1 MAKKKIDKITERKI
15 EKKKVVQ
22 QTKNKFAD
30 PVKFPKESWWVLV
43 IVFVFALAIYGN
55 TIPFGY
61 AFDDTISVTGNKFTI
76 QGVAGIPDIL
86 SYDFFAGYYGKDM
99 NMVAGGR
106 WRPLSLVTFALEY
119 EVFGENP
126 HISHF
131 INILLYA
138 LTGWLIFLILSYF
151 FRNSEE
157 KRWFRSVPLF
167 AALLFI
173 AHPIHTEVVANIKGR
188 DEILTLLFSLYALW
202 MSLKYAGSGKMKYL
216 VYSGIIFFLGL
227 LSKENAITF
236 LAIIPFSIYF
246 FTEAN
251 WKINLKALWPLLIAS
266 VVFLVIRQNVLGES
280 NDELVNDVMNNPFV
294 EMSLAQK
301 FATIMYTLG
310 LYIKLLI
317 FPHPLTYDYYPY
329 HIPIVNWTE
338 LKAIVPLLIYIGM
351 AVWVFRSWKT
361 KSPVAYTILFF
372 VAGISIVSNIFFP
385 VGVFMNE
392 RFVYLPSVA
401 FCMLI
406 AYWLFDRLP
415 ILLKRD
421 TFKFALPLL
430 VVVLALFSFKT
441 IDRNKDWE
449 SSFKLFTTDVEV
461 SANSAK
467 GNALAGEY
475 LMGAAKEADNDSLRA
490 DYYKRAIKYLERA
503 IEIYPKHGHA
513 LFNLAACHYQF
524 NKNFDAVLEVY
535 KKVLKISPYETRVFQ
550 NLNIMFSDYTDADY
564 KIKFYKALEEL
575 SPNNSEIYLRI
586 GRMYL
591 LDKKDAWQ
599 ALPYLENSAKVSP
612 NVAETQN
619 SLGVA
624 RYQTGDM
631 EGSLKAFEVAT
642 QITPNDKQILNNL
655 VVLSQSLGNFTKA
668 EEYKKRLEGL
678 K

>member
-22 QTKNKFAD
+22 QAKNKFAD
-30 PVKFPKESWWVLV
+30 PVKFPKESWWVLA
-43 IVFVFALAIYGN
+43 IVFVFAMAIYGN

-119 EVFGENP
+119 QIFGENP

-151 FRNSEE
+151 FRNPEE

-167 AALLFI
+167 AALLFV

-251 WKINLKALWPLLIAS
+251 WKINLKTLWPLLIAS
-266 VVFLVIRQNVLGES
+266 VVFLIIRQNVLGES

-310 LYIKLLI
+310 LYIKLLF

-338 LKAIVPLLIYIGM
+338 LKAIIPLLIYIGM
-351 AVWVFRSWKT
+351 AVWVIRSWKT

-372 VAGISIVSNIFFP
+372 VAGISIVSNLFFP

-415 ILLKRD
+415 VLFKRD
-421 TFKFALPLL
+421 TFKFALPVL

-449 SSFKLFTTDVEV
+449 SSFKLFTTDVKV
-461 SANSAK
+461 SGDSAK

-475 LMGAAKEADNDSLRA
+475 LMGAAGEAKDDSVKAEYFRQ
-490 DYYKRAIKYLERA
+490 AIGYLERA
-503 IEIYPKHGHA
+503 IEIYPMHGQA
-513 LFNLAACHYQF
+513 LFNLVTCYYHYNRNYDGILRVF
-524 NKNFDAVLEVY
+524 KHI
-535 KKVLKISPYETRVFQ
+535 LKEKPYETRVFQ
-550 NLNIMFSDYTDADY
+550 TLNTMFQDLQDPDY
-564 KIKFYKALEEL
+564 KITAYTELDKL
-575 SPNNSEIYLRI
+575 SPNNSEIYLRL
-586 GRMYL
+586 GRLYL
-591 LDKKDAWQ
+591 LDKKDARQ
-599 ALPYLENSAKVSP
+599 ALTYLEKSAKLSP
-612 NVAETQN
+612 NNAETQN

-624 RYQTGDM
+624 RYQSGDI
-631 EGSLKAFEVAT
+631 EGSLKAFEVAI

-655 VVLSQSLGNFTKA
+655 VVLNQNLGYAAKA
-668 EEYKKRLEGL
+668 EEYKKRLERL